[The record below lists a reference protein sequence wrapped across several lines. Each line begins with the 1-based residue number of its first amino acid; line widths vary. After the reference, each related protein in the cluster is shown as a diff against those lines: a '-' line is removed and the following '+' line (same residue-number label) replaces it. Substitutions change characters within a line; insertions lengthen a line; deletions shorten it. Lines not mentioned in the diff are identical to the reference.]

1 MFGDHQQALKL
12 SPLLHIQLITLPLL
26 LLPNMSKEPLRL
38 SEDDLYRTS
47 SQFRFWSFAP
57 ELLAARR
64 QKTHD
69 LALQR
74 ARQYSQNQDQTQNQ
88 DESAYLTEAE
98 ELSLVE
104 SYVDIIRKTTN
115 HIKWPV
121 NIKTTA
127 VQYLKRFYLSNSCM
141 TYPPKE
147 IYKTVMFLAS
157 KTEAFHITLS
167 KFCQQISADP
177 EAVLA
182 PEYKVMQALRF
193 TLDVRQPFRGLKG
206 TLMEMLDMVDDN
218 MQKLRDLP
226 EPVNGGSAWKVPADG
241 RAAERKHI
249 VDRINQ
255 AYHVARN
262 TLDAPASATDV
273 YFLYT
278 PSQILLAALQ
288 LADEPL
294 LDFYLNSKHFPAEQM
309 RSKIVST
316 IQECAQMMGAFR
328 AENIIP
334 KDVRVALEVKLEAC
348 RDPSTKDMIK
358 NHAVMKRNGG
368 EDGDS
373 QDEAK
378 KRKMEKHKTAREAD
392 NVFGPSIGKG

>member
-1 MFGDHQQALKL
+1 
-12 SPLLHIQLITLPLL
+12 
-26 LLPNMSKEPLRL
+26 MSTGTSHL
-38 SEDDLYRTS
+38 SEDDLYRAS

-57 ELLAARR
+57 EQLAARR
-64 QKTHD
+64 HETHA
-69 LALQR
+69 LAIQR
-74 ARQYSQNQDQTQNQ
+74 ARQYDPNGAEDS
-88 DESAYLTEAE
+88 YLTAE
-98 ELSLVE
+98 EELKLVE
-104 SYVDIIRKTTN
+104 SYVDIIRKTTT
-115 HIKWPV
+115 HIRWPV

-127 VQYLKRFYLSNSCM
+127 IQYLKRFYLSNSCM

-167 KFCQQISADP
+167 KFCGQISAVR

-206 TLMEMLDMVDDN
+206 TLMELLNMVDDN
-218 MQKLRDLP
+218 IQGLKALK
-226 EPVNGGSAWKVPADG
+226 EPGGGSAWRTPGDG
-241 RAAERKHI
+241 RAVEKKHI

-262 TLDAPASATDV
+262 TLDTPASTTDV

-294 LDFYLNSKHFPAEQM
+294 LHFYLDSKLPTDAQM
-309 RSKIVST
+309 RPRILST
-316 IQECAQMMGAFR
+316 IQECADMMGAFR
-328 AENIIP
+328 PENIIT
-334 KDVRVALEVKLEAC
+334 KDVRIALEAKLEAC
-348 RDPSTKDMIK
+348 RDPSTKDLIK
-358 NHAVMKRNGG
+358 SHAAMKRSGA

-378 KRKMEKHKTAREAD
+378 KRKMEKHKNAREAD
-392 NVFGPSIGKG
+392 DMFGPAIGKG

>member
-1 MFGDHQQALKL
+1 
-12 SPLLHIQLITLPLL
+12 
-26 LLPNMSKEPLRL
+26 MSSSNSTTHL
-38 SEDDLYRTS
+38 SEDDLYRAS

-57 ELLAARR
+57 EQLAALR
-64 QKTHD
+64 QETH
-69 LALQR
+69 AVAIQR
-74 ARQYSQNQDQTQNQ
+74 IRQYHDNHNHNDAAEETASFF
-88 DESAYLTEAE
+88 LTPNE

-147 IYKTVMFLAS
+147 IYKTIMFLAS

-177 EAVLA
+177 DAVLA

-206 TLMEMLDMVDDN
+206 TLMELLNMVDEN
-218 MQKLRDLP
+218 LSALKALR
-226 EPVNGGSAWKVPADG
+226 EPSGRNSAWKRPADG
-241 RAAERKHI
+241 RAVEKKHV

-255 AYHVARN
+255 AYHIARN
-262 TLDAPASATDV
+262 ILDAPASTTDA

-294 LDFYLNSKHFPAEQM
+294 LHFYLDGKLPSDTQV
-309 RSKIVST
+309 RSRILSIV
-316 IQECAQMMGAFR
+316 QECAELMGSFQ
-328 AENIIP
+328 AENIIT

-358 NHAVMKRNGG
+358 SHAAMKRNGASAE
-368 EDGDS
+368 EDGA

-378 KRKMEKHKTAREAD
+378 KRKLERQKAARNAD
-392 NVFGPSIGKG
+392 DMFGPAIGAG

>member
-1 MFGDHQQALKL
+1 
-12 SPLLHIQLITLPLL
+12 
-26 LLPNMSKEPLRL
+26 MSKETKHL
-38 SEDDLYRTS
+38 SEDDLYRQS

-57 ELLAARR
+57 EQLAARR
-64 QKTHD
+64 HETHA
-69 LALQR
+69 LAIQR
-74 ARQYSQNQDQTQNQ
+74 ARQYHGAA
-88 DESAYLTEAE
+88 DESSSHLTEAE
-98 ELSLVE
+98 ELKLVE

-206 TLMEMLDMVDDN
+206 TLMELLNMADEN
-218 MQKLRDLP
+218 MQGIKVLK
-226 EPVNGGSAWKVPADG
+226 EPKGASAWRVPPEG
-241 RAAERKHI
+241 RAVEKKHI

-262 TLDAPASATDV
+262 ILDAPASTTDV

-294 LDFYLNSKHFPAEQM
+294 LHYYLDSKLPTDATVRPRILSM
-309 RSKIVST
+309 IR
-316 IQECAQMMGAFR
+316 ECADMMGAFR
-328 AENIIP
+328 PEDIIT
-334 KDVRVALEVKLEAC
+334 KDARNALEVKLEAC

-358 NHAVMKRNGG
+358 SHAAMKRNGA

-378 KRKMEKHKTAREAD
+378 KRKMEKHKNAREAD
-392 NVFGPSIGKG
+392 DMFGPAIGKG